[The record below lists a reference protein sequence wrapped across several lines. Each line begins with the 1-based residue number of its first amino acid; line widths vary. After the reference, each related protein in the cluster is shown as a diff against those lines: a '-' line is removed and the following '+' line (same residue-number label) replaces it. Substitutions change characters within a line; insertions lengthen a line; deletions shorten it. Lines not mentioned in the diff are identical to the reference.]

1 MSNDT
6 SSSYNLLKL
15 NKPIRISKL
24 LLRVGYKLL
33 DLQVVMNEP
42 DWPWFDVMKVARPLT
57 RTGA

>member
-1 MSNDT
+1 MSND
-6 SSSYNLLKL
+6 SSSTYYLLKL